1 MRYKPE
7 KFLRL
12 IPLSGESVNW
22 RGISDTLMKPIFDDM
37 ARTEQNPDYHG
48 EVDVLT
54 HTKMVCEALIR
65 DPEYQ
70 KGTDREKTVLFLAAL
85 FHDIGKIKCTRLDEE
100 GSWRSPHHARSGSR
114 MAREILWRD
123 LGFCGT
129 AEKQQLREAVCRLVR
144 YHSFPPYATND
155 FDPERK
161 LLRIAADGALTRDFS
176 LNALLTLERAD
187 ILGRICR
194 DAEDSLKKIDDCR
207 RLAQKAGCLYE
218 PFAFSDDF
226 SQRAYFRERTSRKE
240 QGLVNDTW
248 GEVLMLSGLP
258 GTGKDTWIAKNASD
272 LPMISLDEIRRR
284 LQIRPTENQGRVIAE
299 AYETAKEYMR
309 KKQPFVWNATN
320 ITPKTRGWQISLF
333 EEHGASVRTV
343 FLETEWH
350 EQLRRN
356 AARKET
362 VPVFAIERMLSK
374 LEPPERAECE
384 RVTWE
389 LV

>member
-1 MRYKPE
+1 MRNEAE

-12 IPLSGESVNW
+12 IPLSGETINW
-22 RGISDTLMKPIFDDM
+22 CGFSDTLMKPIFEDM

-85 FHDIGKIKCTRLDEE
+85 FHDIGKIRCTRFED
-100 GSWRSPHHARSGSR
+100 GSWRSPHHARTGST

-129 AEKQQLREAVCRLVR
+129 EEKQQLREAVCRLVR
-144 YHSFPPYATND
+144 YHSFPPYAISDSN
-155 FDPERK
+155 PERK
-161 LLRIAADGALTRDFS
+161 LLRIAADGVLTKDFS
-176 LNALLTLERAD
+176 LATLLTLERAD

-194 DAEDSLKKIDDCR
+194 DTEDSLEKIDYCR
-207 RLAQKAGCLYE
+207 MLAEEEGCLHE
-218 PFAFSDDF
+218 PFAFADHF
-226 SQRAYFRERTSRKE
+226 SQRAYFKE
-240 QGLVNDTW
+240 KTEWKDQAVFNDTW
-248 GEVLMLSGLP
+248 GEIIMLSGLP
-258 GTGKDTWIAKNASD
+258 GTGKDTWIAHNLPD
-272 LPMISLDEIRRR
+272 LPMISLDDIRRR
-284 LQIRPTENQGRVIAE
+284 LQIRPTDNQGRVIAE
-299 AYETAKEYMR
+299 AYDMAKEYMR
-309 KKQPFVWNATN
+309 KKQPFLWNATN

-333 EEHGASVRTV
+333 EDYGASVHTV

-356 AARKET
+356 ASRKEM
-362 VPVFAIERMLSK
+362 VPVFAVERMLSK
-374 LEPPERAECE
+374 LEPPEQAECE
-384 RVTWE
+384 RVSWKI
-389 LV
+389 V

>member
-1 MRYKPE
+1 MRNE
-7 KFLRL
+7 AERFLRL
-12 IPLSGESVNW
+12 IPLSGERVNW
-22 RGISDTLMKPIFDDM
+22 RGFSDTLMKPIFDDM

-85 FHDIGKIKCTRLDEE
+85 FHDIGKIKCTRLED
-100 GSWRSPHHARSGSR
+100 GSWRSPHHARSGS
-114 MAREILWRD
+114 MKAREILWRD

-129 AEKQQLREAVCRLVR
+129 EEKQQLREAVCRLVR
-144 YHSFPPYATND
+144 YHSFPPYAMND
-155 FDPERK
+155 SDPERK
-161 LLRIAADGALTRDFS
+161 LLRIAADGELTRDFS
-176 LNALLTLERAD
+176 LATLLTLERAD

-194 DAEDSLKKIDDCR
+194 DTEDSLKKIDHCR
-207 RLAQKAGCLYE
+207 GLAEEAGCLHE
-218 PFAFSDDF
+218 PFAFADDF
-226 SQRAYFRERTSRKE
+226 SRRAYFKEKTARKD
-240 QGLVNDTW
+240 QALSNDTW
-248 GEVLMLSGLP
+248 GEIVMLSGLP
-258 GTGKDTWIAKNASD
+258 GTGKDTWIAKNAPD
-272 LPMISLDEIRRR
+272 LPMISLDDIRRR
-284 LQIRPTENQGRVIAE
+284 LQIRPTEHQGRVIAE
-299 AYETAKEYMR
+299 AYDIAKEYMR

-333 EEHGASVRTV
+333 EDFGASVRTV

-356 AARKET
+356 AARRAT

-389 LV
+389 IV

>member
-1 MRYKPE
+1 MRYKNE

-12 IPLSGESVNW
+12 IPLSGERVNW
-22 RGISDTLMKPIFDDM
+22 RGFSDTLMKPIFDDM

-54 HTKMVCEALIR
+54 HTRMVCEALVR

-85 FHDIGKIKCTRLDEE
+85 FHDIGKIKCTRLED
-100 GSWRSPHHARSGSR
+100 GSWRSPHHARSGS
-114 MAREILWRD
+114 MKAREILWRD

-144 YHSFPPYATND
+144 YHSFPPYAMND
-155 FDPERK
+155 SDPERK

-194 DAEDSLKKIDDCR
+194 DTEESLKKIDDCR
-207 RLAQKAGCLYE
+207 RLAEEAGCLHG
-218 PFAFSDDF
+218 PFAFANEF
-226 SQRAYFRERTSRKE
+226 SRRVYFREKTARKD
-240 QGLVNDTW
+240 QALFNDTW
-248 GEVLMLSGLP
+248 GEIVMLAGLP
-258 GTGKDTWIAKNASD
+258 GTGKDTWIAKNVPD
-272 LPMISLDEIRRR
+272 LPMISLDDIRRR
-284 LQIRPTENQGRVIAE
+284 LQIRPTENQSRVIAE
-299 AYETAKEYMR
+299 AYDIAKEYMR

-333 EEHGASVRTV
+333 EEYGASVRTV

-356 AARKET
+356 AARRET

-374 LEPPERAECE
+374 LEPPECAECE
-384 RVTWE
+384 HVTWE
-389 LV
+389 IV